1 MSEKEARKDADQ
13 QQAFDFAKEDK
24 PDSADK
30 SSLASIEQ
38 RNLDY
43 VDGKWQGE
51 LNPSQEENAIVFERA
66 AQRENQQ
73 AQPAPKENENR
84 IVSDELFMS
93 TEANQKMPD
102 SVDRLFLK
110 VGDNKYHFKSSP
122 DDLAFVDKGNKLTT
136 PSNSH
141 LIAETLVRI
150 SQQRGWD
157 EIRVTG
163 SESFRREAWYEAA
176 KRGISVRGYTPTEVD
191 KAKLEEMKKEQA
203 TLAPGKLEKG
213 ELLARSYLTEAP
225 AKALEKAPE
234 LAGAFAVR
242 EAVRSHL
249 ATTGLNEQEKATVL
263 KRIDERMS
271 ADLHKG
277 DLPNLNKEERA
288 QGITGTVVDHGAA
301 RFNNEENESPSYFVR
316 VETEKGTRTIWGKDL
331 ERAINEGAIQ
341 KGDKATFR
349 ITGKDTVSVNV
360 NVYDKK
366 TGAVVDTKE
375 QQTTRNTWSASKSE
389 GEKTRIIEEKA
400 HEQTR
405 VQQTEKENEI

>member
-225 AKALEKAPE
+225 AKAL
-234 LAGAFAVR
+234 
-242 EAVRSHL
+242 
-249 ATTGLNEQEKATVL
+249 
-263 KRIDERMS
+263 
-271 ADLHKG
+271 
-277 DLPNLNKEERA
+277 
-288 QGITGTVVDHGAA
+288 
-301 RFNNEENESPSYFVR
+301 
-316 VETEKGTRTIWGKDL
+316 
-331 ERAINEGAIQ
+331 
-341 KGDKATFR
+341 
-349 ITGKDTVSVNV
+349 
-360 NVYDKK
+360 
-366 TGAVVDTKE
+366 
-375 QQTTRNTWSASKSE
+375 
-389 GEKTRIIEEKA
+389 
-400 HEQTR
+400 
-405 VQQTEKENEI
+405 